1 MNLANDKE
9 RTEFEEQLTK
19 VCNTIIEQSNALE
32 HEVMIKPRYNQKK
45 DKETGNIIASYIGCS
60 VLAYRMVWFRLQ
72 TNMAKSYRL
81 EFNNPMGIIE
91 SDAMDLEL
99 KETKDGYYRYD

>member
-1 MNLANDKE
+1 MNLVDEKE
-9 RTEFEEQLTK
+9 RNEFEEQLTK

-60 VLAYRMVWFRLQ
+60 VLDTVRYGLDYKQIWQSPFDWSL
-72 TNMAKSYRL
+72 
-81 EFNNPMGIIE
+81 IIQW
-91 SDAMDLEL
+91 A
-99 KETKDGYYRYD
+99 